1 MIKRIGETEIKPV
14 HNASCHCGEVVLEL
28 ELPNGVVDPKRC
40 NCSLC
45 KRRGAVMGTVPLTGL
60 RILKGADV
68 LKSYR
73 FNTQQAC
80 HYFCSVCGVYTHHI
94 RRIDPSQCA
103 YNVGCLDGVDPA
115 DLGMVPVSNGRNHP
129 LDKK

>member
-1 MIKRIGETEIKPV
+1 MIKRIGETDIKLI

-45 KRRGAVMGTVPLTGL
+45 KRRGAVMGTVPLTAL
-60 RILKGADV
+60 RILKGAHV
-68 LKSYR
+68 LRSYR

-80 HYFCSVCGVYTHHI
+80 HYFCSICGVYTHHT
-94 RRIDPSQCA
+94 RRSDPSQYA
-103 YNVGCLDGVDPA
+103 YNVGCLDGVDPN
-115 DLGMVPVSNGRNHP
+115 DLGLLPLSNGRSHP

>member
-14 HNASCHCGEVVLEL
+14 HNASCHCGSVVLEL

-103 YNVGCLDGVDPA
+103 YNIGCLDGVDPA
-115 DLGMVPVSNGRNHP
+115 ALGMVPVSDGRHHP